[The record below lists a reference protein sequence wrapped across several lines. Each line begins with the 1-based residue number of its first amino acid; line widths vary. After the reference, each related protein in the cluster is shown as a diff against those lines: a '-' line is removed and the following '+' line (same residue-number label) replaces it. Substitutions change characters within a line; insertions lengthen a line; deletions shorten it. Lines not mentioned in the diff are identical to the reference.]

1 MLTPD
6 KIVANEWR
14 ATYVVT
20 SAVMPNSVA
29 NVLKSVL
36 TWWQILC
43 GRLLCMGVSVSFDCV
58 QDLK

>member
-1 MLTPD
+1 MIPMLTPD
-6 KIVANEWR
+6 FFKIVANEWR

-43 GRLLCMGVSVSFDCV
+43 IRLLFCMGVMC
-58 QDLK
+58 L